1 MPTRSEEVQ
10 DIIERMPTR
19 WCAWVAL
26 IVSILM
32 SMLIG
37 LSFLISYPDTVD
49 GEVSITGAKAPL
61 RLVSRSNG
69 RLHLLKEPN
78 QTISQNATI
87 AYIESGASYN
97 DVQLLKA
104 YLERSPKTLPSN
116 LKLGEL
122 GGSYNS
128 YLIAVEHW
136 ERLMKSD
143 RYKTMR
149 KSIEAQIQ
157 SNKDVVQQLSNSL
170 AFKEKVLYNLQKA
183 MERDS
188 ILASKK
194 VVSKSELEQT
204 QNTLLTQAEAE
215 ASLRSSQLMKQAEIK
230 TSQIEIARSHIEEDE
245 QLEAAYI
252 DMMAKRNLLQTEL
265 RLWEEKYVIKAPT
278 NGKLDYLGFWR
289 ENLMVKEGVELFT
302 ILPQHGE
309 IMGEAYIPAIGA
321 GKVKV
326 GQLVNIKLNDY
337 PYDEFGLLC
346 GKVVSISPLM
356 NKVQM
361 NNAVVET
368 YLVRIA
374 FPQGVTT
381 NFDHKLS
388 LNFESKGTAEIITKP
403 KRLIERLFDNLK
415 AKSTK

>member
-1 MPTRSEEVQ
+1 MPNRSEEVQ

-49 GEVSITGAKAPL
+49 GEVSITGANAPL

-149 KSIEAQIQ
+149 KSIEAQIE

-170 AFKEKVLYNLQKA
+170 GFKEKVLYNLQKA

-194 VVSKSELEQT
+194 VISKSELEQT
-204 QNTLLTQAEAE
+204 QNSLLTQGEAE
-215 ASLRSSQLMKQAEIK
+215 ASLRNSQLMKQAEIK

-326 GQLVNIKLNDY
+326 GQLVNVKLNDY

-368 YLVRIA
+368 YLVHIA
-374 FPQGVTT
+374 FPQGATT

-388 LNFESKGTAEIITKP
+388 LNFESKGTAEIVTKP

>member
-1 MPTRSEEVQ
+1 MPNRSEEVQ

-49 GEVSITGAKAPL
+49 GEVSITGANAPL

-149 KSIEAQIQ
+149 KSIEAQIE

-170 AFKEKVLYNLQKA
+170 GFKEKVLYNLQKA

-204 QNTLLTQAEAE
+204 QNSLLTQGEAE
-215 ASLRSSQLMKQAEIK
+215 ASLRSSLLMKQAEIK

-326 GQLVNIKLNDY
+326 GQLVNVKLNDY

-374 FPQGVTT
+374 FPQGATT

-388 LNFESKGTAEIITKP
+388 LNFESKGTAEIVTKP

>member
-1 MPTRSEEVQ
+1 MPNCSEEVQ

-32 SMLIG
+32 GMLIG

-49 GEVSITGAKAPL
+49 GEVSITGANAPL
-61 RLVSRSNG
+61 RLLSRSNG
-69 RLHLLKEPN
+69 RLHLLIEPN

-87 AYIESGASYN
+87 AYIESGASYS
-97 DVQLLKA
+97 DVLLLKA
-104 YLERSPKTLPSN
+104 SFECPDKSLPSN

-122 GGSYNS
+122 GSTYNS

-136 ERLMKSD
+136 ERLMRSD

-149 KSIEAQIQ
+149 KSIEAQIE

-170 AFKEKVLYNLQKA
+170 GFKEKVLYNLQKA

-204 QNTLLTQAEAE
+204 QNSLLTQGEAE

-265 RLWEEKYVIKAPT
+265 RLWEEKYIIKAPT
-278 NGKLDYLGFWR
+278 SGKLDYLGFWR
-289 ENLMVKEGVELFT
+289 ENQMVNEGVELFT
-302 ILPQHGE
+302 ILPHHGD

-326 GQLVNIKLNDY
+326 GQSVNVKLNDY
-337 PYDEFGLLC
+337 PYHEFGLLC
-346 GKVVSISPLM
+346 GKVVSISPLT
-356 NKVQM
+356 NKVQVR
-361 NNAVVET
+361 NAIVET

-374 FPQGVTT
+374 FPQGATT
-381 NFDHKLS
+381 NFDYKLS
-388 LNFESKGTAEIITKP
+388 LKFESKGTAEIITKP

>member
-1 MPTRSEEVQ
+1 MPNRSEEVQ

-49 GEVSITGAKAPL
+49 GEVSITGANAPL

-149 KSIEAQIQ
+149 KSIEAQIE

-170 AFKEKVLYNLQKA
+170 GFKEKLLYNLQKA

-194 VVSKSELEQT
+194 VISKSELEQT
-204 QNTLLTQAEAE
+204 QNSLLTQGEAE
-215 ASLRSSQLMKQAEIK
+215 ASLRNSQLMKQAEIK

-326 GQLVNIKLNDY
+326 GQLVNVKLNDY

-374 FPQGVTT
+374 FPQGATT

-388 LNFESKGTAEIITKP
+388 LNFESKGTAEIVTKP
-403 KRLIERLFDNLK
+403 KRLIERLFDSLK

>member
-1 MPTRSEEVQ
+1 MPNRSEEVQ

-49 GEVSITGAKAPL
+49 GEVSITGANAPL

-97 DVQLLKA
+97 DVLLLKA
-104 YLERSPKTLPSN
+104 YLERSPKTLSSN

-149 KSIEAQIQ
+149 KSIEAQIE

-170 AFKEKVLYNLQKA
+170 GFKEKVLYNLQKA

-194 VVSKSELEQT
+194 VISKSELEQT
-204 QNTLLTQAEAE
+204 QNSLLTQGEAE
-215 ASLRSSQLMKQAEIK
+215 ASLRNSQLMKQAEIK

-326 GQLVNIKLNDY
+326 GQLVNVKLNDY

-374 FPQGVTT
+374 FPQGATT

-388 LNFESKGTAEIITKP
+388 LNFESKGTAEIVTKP

>member
-1 MPTRSEEVQ
+1 MPNRSEEVQ

-49 GEVSITGAKAPL
+49 GEVSITGANAPL

-204 QNTLLTQAEAE
+204 QNSLLTQGEAE

-309 IMGEAYIPAIGA
+309 IMGEAYIPALGA

-326 GQLVNIKLNDY
+326 GQLVNVKLNDY

-374 FPQGVTT
+374 FPQGATT

-388 LNFESKGTAEIITKP
+388 LNFESKGTAEIVTKP

>member
-1 MPTRSEEVQ
+1 MSNRSEEVQ

-19 WCAWVAL
+19 WCAWIAL

-49 GEVSITGAKAPL
+49 GEVSITGSNAPL

-97 DVQLLKA
+97 DVQLLKT
-104 YLERSPKTLPSN
+104 YIERSPKTLPSN

-149 KSIEAQIQ
+149 KSIEAQIG

-170 AFKEKVLYNLQKA
+170 GFKEKVLYNLQKA

-204 QNTLLTQAEAE
+204 QNSLLTQAEAE

-326 GQLVNIKLNDY
+326 GQLVNVKLNDY

-361 NNAVVET
+361 NNAVFET

-374 FPQGVTT
+374 FPQGATT

-388 LNFESKGTAEIITKP
+388 LNFESKGTAEIVTKP

>member
-1 MPTRSEEVQ
+1 MPNRSEEVQ

-49 GEVSITGAKAPL
+49 GEVSITGANAPL

-104 YLERSPKTLPSN
+104 YLERSPKTLSSN

-149 KSIEAQIQ
+149 KSIEAQIE

-170 AFKEKVLYNLQKA
+170 GFKEKVLYNLQKA

-194 VVSKSELEQT
+194 VISKSELEQT
-204 QNTLLTQAEAE
+204 QNSLLTQGEAE
-215 ASLRSSQLMKQAEIK
+215 ASLRNSQLMKQAEIK

-326 GQLVNIKLNDY
+326 GQLVNVKLNDY

-374 FPQGVTT
+374 FPQGATT

-388 LNFESKGTAEIITKP
+388 LNFESKGTAEIVTKP

>member
-26 IVSILM
+26 IVSMLM

-49 GEVSITGAKAPL
+49 GEVSITGANAPL

-149 KSIEAQIQ
+149 KSIEAQIG
-157 SNKDVVQQLSNSL
+157 SNKEVVQQLSNSL
-170 AFKEKVLYNLQKA
+170 GFKEKVLYNLQKA

-204 QNTLLTQAEAE
+204 QNSLLTQAEAE

-289 ENLMVKEGVELFT
+289 ENLMIKEGVELFT

-326 GQLVNIKLNDY
+326 GQLVNVKLNDY

-346 GKVVSISPLM
+346 GKVVSISPLI

-374 FPQGVTT
+374 FPQGATT

-388 LNFESKGTAEIITKP
+388 LNFESKGTAEIVTKP

>member
-1 MPTRSEEVQ
+1 MPNRSEEVQ

-49 GEVSITGAKAPL
+49 GEVSITGANAPL

-87 AYIESGASYN
+87 AYIESGARYN

-149 KSIEAQIQ
+149 KSIEAQIE

-170 AFKEKVLYNLQKA
+170 GFKEKVLYNLQKA

-204 QNTLLTQAEAE
+204 QNSLLTQGEAE

-309 IMGEAYIPAIGA
+309 IMGEAYIPALGA

-326 GQLVNIKLNDY
+326 GQLVNVKLNDY

-374 FPQGVTT
+374 FPQGATT

-388 LNFESKGTAEIITKP
+388 LNFESKGTAEIVTKP

-415 AKSTK
+415 AKSIK

>member
-26 IVSILM
+26 IVSMLM

-49 GEVSITGAKAPL
+49 GEVSITGANAPL

-78 QTISQNATI
+78 QTISRNATI

-104 YLERSPKTLPSN
+104 YLERPPKTLPSN

-149 KSIEAQIQ
+149 KSIEAQIG
-157 SNKDVVQQLSNSL
+157 SNREVVQQLSNSL
-170 AFKEKVLYNLQKA
+170 GFKEKVLYNLQKA

-204 QNTLLTQAEAE
+204 QNSLLTQAEAE

-289 ENLMVKEGVELFT
+289 ENLMIKEGVELFT

-326 GQLVNIKLNDY
+326 GQLVNVKLNDY

-374 FPQGVTT
+374 FPQGATT

-388 LNFESKGTAEIITKP
+388 LNFESKGTAEIVTKP

>member
-1 MPTRSEEVQ
+1 
-10 DIIERMPTR
+10 
-19 WCAWVAL
+19 
-26 IVSILM
+26 
-32 SMLIG
+32 
-37 LSFLISYPDTVD
+37 
-49 GEVSITGAKAPL
+49 
-61 RLVSRSNG
+61 
-69 RLHLLKEPN
+69 
-78 QTISQNATI
+78 
-87 AYIESGASYN
+87 
-97 DVQLLKA
+97 
-104 YLERSPKTLPSN
+104 
-116 LKLGEL
+116 
-122 GGSYNS
+122 
-128 YLIAVEHW
+128 
-136 ERLMKSD
+136 
-143 RYKTMR
+143 
-149 KSIEAQIQ
+149 
-157 SNKDVVQQLSNSL
+157 
-170 AFKEKVLYNLQKA
+170 

-204 QNTLLTQAEAE
+204 QNSLLTQAEAE

-388 LNFESKGTAEIITKP
+388 LNFESKGTAEIVTKP

>member
-1 MPTRSEEVQ
+1 MPNRSEEVQ

-49 GEVSITGAKAPL
+49 GEVSITGANAPL

-149 KSIEAQIQ
+149 KSIEAQIE

-170 AFKEKVLYNLQKA
+170 GFKEKVLYNLQKA

-204 QNTLLTQAEAE
+204 QNSLLTQGEAE

-309 IMGEAYIPAIGA
+309 IMGEAYIPALGA

-326 GQLVNIKLNDY
+326 GQLVNVKLNDY

-374 FPQGVTT
+374 FPQGATT

-388 LNFESKGTAEIITKP
+388 LNFESKGTAEIVTKP

-415 AKSTK
+415 AKSIK

>member
-1 MPTRSEEVQ
+1 MPNRSEEVQ

-49 GEVSITGAKAPL
+49 GEVSITGANAPL

-149 KSIEAQIQ
+149 KSIEAQIE

-170 AFKEKVLYNLQKA
+170 GFKEKVLYNLQKA

-194 VVSKSELEQT
+194 VISKSELEQT
-204 QNTLLTQAEAE
+204 QNSLLTQGEAE
-215 ASLRSSQLMKQAEIK
+215 ASLRNSQLMKQAEIK

-265 RLWEEKYVIKAPT
+265 RLWEERYVIKAPT

-326 GQLVNIKLNDY
+326 GQLVNVKLNDY

-374 FPQGVTT
+374 FPQGATT

-388 LNFESKGTAEIITKP
+388 LNFESKGTAEIVTKP

>member
-1 MPTRSEEVQ
+1 
-10 DIIERMPTR
+10 
-19 WCAWVAL
+19 
-26 IVSILM
+26 M

-388 LNFESKGTAEIITKP
+388 LNFESKGTAEIVTKP

>member
-1 MPTRSEEVQ
+1 
-10 DIIERMPTR
+10 
-19 WCAWVAL
+19 
-26 IVSILM
+26 M

-49 GEVSITGAKAPL
+49 GEVSITGANAPL

-104 YLERSPKTLPSN
+104 YLERSPKPLPSN

-149 KSIEAQIQ
+149 KSIEAQIE

-170 AFKEKVLYNLQKA
+170 GFKEKVLYNLQKA

-204 QNTLLTQAEAE
+204 QNSLLTQGEAE

-309 IMGEAYIPAIGA
+309 IMGEAYIPASGA

-326 GQLVNIKLNDY
+326 GQLVNVKLNDY

-374 FPQGVTT
+374 FPQGATT

-388 LNFESKGTAEIITKP
+388 LNFESKGTAEIVTKP

>member
-1 MPTRSEEVQ
+1 MPNRSEEVQ

-49 GEVSITGAKAPL
+49 GEVSITGANAPL

-104 YLERSPKTLPSN
+104 YLERSPKTLSSN

-122 GGSYNS
+122 GGSYNF

-149 KSIEAQIQ
+149 KSIKAQIE

-170 AFKEKVLYNLQKA
+170 GFKEKVLYNLQKA

-194 VVSKSELEQT
+194 VISKSELEQT
-204 QNTLLTQAEAE
+204 QNSLLTQGEAE
-215 ASLRSSQLMKQAEIK
+215 ASLRNSQLMKQAEIK

-326 GQLVNIKLNDY
+326 GQLVNVKLNDY

-374 FPQGVTT
+374 FPQGATT

-388 LNFESKGTAEIITKP
+388 LNFESKGTAEIVTKP

>member
-104 YLERSPKTLPSN
+104 YLERSPKPLPSN

-204 QNTLLTQAEAE
+204 QNSLLTQAEAE

-388 LNFESKGTAEIITKP
+388 LNFESKGTAEIVTKP

>member
-104 YLERSPKTLPSN
+104 YLERSPKPLPSN

-157 SNKDVVQQLSNSL
+157 SNKDIVQQLSNSL

-204 QNTLLTQAEAE
+204 QNSLLTQAEAE

-388 LNFESKGTAEIITKP
+388 LNFESKGTAEIVTKP

>member
-1 MPTRSEEVQ
+1 MPNRSEEVQ

-49 GEVSITGAKAPL
+49 GEVSITGANAPL

-104 YLERSPKTLPSN
+104 YLDRSPKTLPSN

-149 KSIEAQIQ
+149 KSIEAQIE

-170 AFKEKVLYNLQKA
+170 GFKEKVLYNLQKA

-194 VVSKSELEQT
+194 VISKCELEQT
-204 QNTLLTQAEAE
+204 QNSLLTQGEAE
-215 ASLRSSQLMKQAEIK
+215 ASLRNSQLMKQAEIK

-326 GQLVNIKLNDY
+326 GQLVNVKLNDY

-374 FPQGVTT
+374 FPQGATT

-388 LNFESKGTAEIITKP
+388 LNFESKGTAEIVTKP

>member
-1 MPTRSEEVQ
+1 MPNRSEEVQ

-37 LSFLISYPDTVD
+37 LSFLIRYPDTVD
-49 GEVSITGAKAPL
+49 GEVSITGANAPL

-149 KSIEAQIQ
+149 KSIEAQIE

-170 AFKEKVLYNLQKA
+170 GFKEKVLYNLQKA

-194 VVSKSELEQT
+194 VISKSELEQT
-204 QNTLLTQAEAE
+204 QNSLLTQGEAE
-215 ASLRSSQLMKQAEIK
+215 ASLRNSQLMKQAEIK

-278 NGKLDYLGFWR
+278 NGKFDYLGFWR

-326 GQLVNIKLNDY
+326 GQLVNVKLNDY

-374 FPQGVTT
+374 FPQGATT

-388 LNFESKGTAEIITKP
+388 LNFESKGTAEIVTKP

>member
-26 IVSILM
+26 IVSMLM

-49 GEVSITGAKAPL
+49 GEVSITGANAPL

-149 KSIEAQIQ
+149 KSIEAQIG
-157 SNKDVVQQLSNSL
+157 SNKEVVQQLSNSL
-170 AFKEKVLYNLQKA
+170 GFKEKVLYNLQKA

-204 QNTLLTQAEAE
+204 QNSLLTQAEAE

-289 ENLMVKEGVELFT
+289 ENLMIKEGVELFT

-326 GQLVNIKLNDY
+326 GQLVNVKLNDY

-346 GKVVSISPLM
+346 GKVVSISPLI

-374 FPQGVTT
+374 LPQGATT

-388 LNFESKGTAEIITKP
+388 LNFESKGTAEIVTKP

>member
-104 YLERSPKTLPSN
+104 YLERSPKPLPSN

-204 QNTLLTQAEAE
+204 QNSLLTQAEAE

-388 LNFESKGTAEIITKP
+388 LNFESKGTAEIVTKP

-415 AKSTK
+415 AKLTK

>member
-1 MPTRSEEVQ
+1 MPNRSEEVQ

-49 GEVSITGAKAPL
+49 GEVSITGANAPL

-149 KSIEAQIQ
+149 KSIEAQIE

-170 AFKEKVLYNLQKA
+170 GFKEKVLYNLQKA

-204 QNTLLTQAEAE
+204 QNSLLTQGEAE

-309 IMGEAYIPAIGA
+309 IMGEAYIPALGA

-326 GQLVNIKLNDY
+326 GQLVNVKLNDY

-374 FPQGVTT
+374 FPQGATT

-388 LNFESKGTAEIITKP
+388 LNFESKGTAEIVTKP

>member
-1 MPTRSEEVQ
+1 MSNRSEEIQ

-19 WCAWVAL
+19 WCAWIAL

-32 SMLIG
+32 GMLIG

-49 GEVSITGAKAPL
+49 GEVSITSSSAPV
-61 RLVSRSNG
+61 RLVASSNG
-69 RLHLLKEPN
+69 RLHLLIKPN
-78 QTISQNATI
+78 QTVSQNATI
-87 AYIESGASYN
+87 AYMECGASYS

-104 YLERSPKTLPSN
+104 SLGRSNKTLPSN

-136 ERLMKSD
+136 ERLMQSD
-143 RYKTMR
+143 KYATMR
-149 KSIEAQIQ
+149 KSIGAQIA
-157 SNKDVVQQLSNSL
+157 SNKDVVQQLSTSL
-170 AFKEKVLYNLQKA
+170 ELKEKVCNNLRKE

-188 ILASKK
+188 ILACRKI
-194 VVSKSELEQT
+194 VSKSELEQSE
-204 QNTLLTQAEAE
+204 NSFLTQAEAE
-215 ASLRSSQLMKQAEIK
+215 ASLRSSLLIKQAEIK

-245 QLEAAYI
+245 LLEEAYFN
-252 DMMAKRNLLQTEL
+252 MMAKRNLLQTEL
-265 RLWEEKYVIKAPT
+265 CLWEEKYVIKAPT
-278 NGKLDYLGFWR
+278 NGRLDYLGFWR
-289 ENLMVKEGVELFT
+289 ENLMVQAGMELFT

-309 IMGEAYIPAIGA
+309 LMGEANIPALGA

-326 GQLVNIKLNDY
+326 GQTVNVKLNDF

-346 GKVVSISPLM
+346 GKVVSISPLT
-356 NKVQM
+356 NKVQV

-374 FPQGVTT
+374 FPQGATT

>member
-1 MPTRSEEVQ
+1 MPNRSEEVQ

-49 GEVSITGAKAPL
+49 GEVSITGANAPL

-97 DVQLLKA
+97 DVQFLKA
-104 YLERSPKTLPSN
+104 YLERSPKTLSSN

-149 KSIEAQIQ
+149 KSIEAQIE

-170 AFKEKVLYNLQKA
+170 GFKEKVLYNLQKA

-194 VVSKSELEQT
+194 VISKSELEQT
-204 QNTLLTQAEAE
+204 QNSLLTQGEAE
-215 ASLRSSQLMKQAEIK
+215 ASLRNSQLMKQAEIK

-326 GQLVNIKLNDY
+326 GQLVNVKLNDY

-374 FPQGVTT
+374 FPQGATT

-388 LNFESKGTAEIITKP
+388 LNFESKGTAEIVTKP

>member
-1 MPTRSEEVQ
+1 
-10 DIIERMPTR
+10 
-19 WCAWVAL
+19 
-26 IVSILM
+26 
-32 SMLIG
+32 MLIG

>member
-1 MPTRSEEVQ
+1 
-10 DIIERMPTR
+10 
-19 WCAWVAL
+19 
-26 IVSILM
+26 M

-361 NNAVVET
+361 SNAVVET

-388 LNFESKGTAEIITKP
+388 LNFESKGTAEIVTKP
-403 KRLIERLFDNLK
+403 TRLIERLFDNLK

>member
-104 YLERSPKTLPSN
+104 YLERSPKPLPSN

-204 QNTLLTQAEAE
+204 QNSLLTQAEAE

-388 LNFESKGTAEIITKP
+388 LNFESKGTAELVTKP

>member
-32 SMLIG
+32 SVLIG

-104 YLERSPKTLPSN
+104 YLERSPKPLPSN

-204 QNTLLTQAEAE
+204 QNSLLTQAEAE

-388 LNFESKGTAEIITKP
+388 LNFESKGTAEIVTKP

>member
-1 MPTRSEEVQ
+1 
-10 DIIERMPTR
+10 
-19 WCAWVAL
+19 
-26 IVSILM
+26 
-32 SMLIG
+32 
-37 LSFLISYPDTVD
+37 
-49 GEVSITGAKAPL
+49 
-61 RLVSRSNG
+61 
-69 RLHLLKEPN
+69 
-78 QTISQNATI
+78 
-87 AYIESGASYN
+87 
-97 DVQLLKA
+97 
-104 YLERSPKTLPSN
+104 
-116 LKLGEL
+116 
-122 GGSYNS
+122 
-128 YLIAVEHW
+128 
-136 ERLMKSD
+136 MKSD

-170 AFKEKVLYNLQKA
+170 AFKEKVLYNRQKA

-204 QNTLLTQAEAE
+204 QNSLLTQAEAE
-215 ASLRSSQLMKQAEIK
+215 ASLRSSHLMKQAEIK

-388 LNFESKGTAEIITKP
+388 LNFESKGTAEIVTKP

>member
-26 IVSILM
+26 IVSMLM

-49 GEVSITGAKAPL
+49 GEVSITGANAPL

-149 KSIEAQIQ
+149 KSIEAQIG
-157 SNKDVVQQLSNSL
+157 SNKEVVQQLSNSL
-170 AFKEKVLYNLQKA
+170 GFKEKVLYNLQKA
-183 MERDS
+183 MELDS

-204 QNTLLTQAEAE
+204 QNSLLTQAEAE

-289 ENLMVKEGVELFT
+289 ENLMIKEGVELFT

-326 GQLVNIKLNDY
+326 GQLVNVKLNDY

-346 GKVVSISPLM
+346 GKVVSISPLI

-374 FPQGVTT
+374 FPQGATT

-388 LNFESKGTAEIITKP
+388 LNFESKGTAEIVTKP

>member
-1 MPTRSEEVQ
+1 MPNRSEEVQ

-49 GEVSITGAKAPL
+49 GEVSITGANAPL

-104 YLERSPKTLPSN
+104 YLERSPKTLSSN

-149 KSIEAQIQ
+149 KSIEAQIE

-170 AFKEKVLYNLQKA
+170 GFKEKVLYNLQKA

-194 VVSKSELEQT
+194 IISKSELEQT
-204 QNTLLTQAEAE
+204 QNSLLTQGEAE
-215 ASLRSSQLMKQAEIK
+215 ASLRNSQLMKQAEIK

-326 GQLVNIKLNDY
+326 GQLVNVKLNDY

-374 FPQGVTT
+374 FPQGATT

-388 LNFESKGTAEIITKP
+388 LNFESKGTAEIVTKP